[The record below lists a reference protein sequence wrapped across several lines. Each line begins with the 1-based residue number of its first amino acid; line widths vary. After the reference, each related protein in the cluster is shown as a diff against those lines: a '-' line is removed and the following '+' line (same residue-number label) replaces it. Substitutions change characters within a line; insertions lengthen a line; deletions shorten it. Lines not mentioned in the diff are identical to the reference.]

1 MKMKTLV
8 SYLLSLL
15 LWWMSSAQEADDLKR
30 LFDDKI
36 WSYNPYI
43 RPVLNQ
49 TDQMNV
55 TLQLHLV
62 AITNFDEVSENLSFT
77 AWLDLVWHDP
87 FLVWD
92 PIQYGGSVSI
102 HPPAHQVWRPNIAV
116 ANTMSTF
123 NPVTDST
130 NLVHVLSNGT
140 VTWKPGANFD
150 VYCEVDTSSFPFD
163 VQECLV
169 ELLLWDYHLEAVDL
183 LPMASSVG
191 VSSFR
196 ANGKWALVSTDVS
209 KEIRQPDTSSKP
221 AVVMT
226 LKLKR
231 RPEFVLINII
241 LPTALLS
248 ILNSCVFLIPADSG
262 EKICFAVTILLAY
275 GVLMS
280 YITNMLPKTSKTTSS
295 LSIIMVASLVVSSV
309 FVGLAIVITRLYK
322 KTETEVPVNV
332 AHVTRLIER
341 ILCRRKKN
349 ECQSSDSV
357 SRSEPQD
364 SHDSIDKVVQTSSI
378 SLSSHVGNDG
388 RCCHGEDVMTWK
400 RVSKCLDM
408 ALFVVCFP
416 ALLVAAVAVMGND
429 CITLGSM
436 GNPAV

>member
-1 MKMKTLV
+1 MKMKTLL

-15 LWWMSSAQEADDLKR
+15 LWWLPSAQEADDLKR

-87 FLVWD
+87 FLAWD

-102 HPPAHQVWRPNIAV
+102 HPPAHQVWRPNVAV

-183 LPMASSVG
+183 LPMASTVG

-241 LPTALLS
+241 LPT
-248 ILNSCVFLIPADSG
+248 G
-262 EKICFAVTILLAY
+262 MLLA
-275 GVLMS
+275 
-280 YITNMLPKTSKTTSS
+280 
-295 LSIIMVASLVVSSV
+295 
-309 FVGLAIVITRLYK
+309 
-322 KTETEVPVNV
+322 E
-332 AHVTRLIER
+332 
-341 ILCRRKKN
+341 
-349 ECQSSDSV
+349 
-357 SRSEPQD
+357 
-364 SHDSIDKVVQTSSI
+364 
-378 SLSSHVGNDG
+378 
-388 RCCHGEDVMTWK
+388 
-400 RVSKCLDM
+400 
-408 ALFVVCFP
+408 
-416 ALLVAAVAVMGND
+416 
-429 CITLGSM
+429 
-436 GNPAV
+436 